1 MLVDQGV
8 EYLPRQVVAFK
19 TAQSAGLNIILELT
33 SEDWGQRHFCVEDP
47 NGVHID
53 IMEATGL
60 PSGTVYPA
68 LRRLDR
74 DGFLSSNW
82 EDREAALEEQRP
94 PRRYYEVSENGQ
106 LALSDARSRFHGLER
121 AVPEATGST
130 PPEGHA

>member
-1 MLVDQGV
+1 MA
-8 EYLPRQVVAFK
+8 RITFS
-19 TAQSAGLNIILELT
+19 TAIVLQAIAAGYRY
-33 SEDWGQRHFCVEDP
+33 GF
-47 NGVHID
+47 D